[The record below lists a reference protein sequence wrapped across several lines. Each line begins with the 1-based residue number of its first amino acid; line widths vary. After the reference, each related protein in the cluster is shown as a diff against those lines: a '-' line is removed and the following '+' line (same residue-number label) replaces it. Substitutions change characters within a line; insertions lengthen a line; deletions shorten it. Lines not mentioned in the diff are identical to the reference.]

1 MRLVVKSEYMLIC
14 FKRVRLDCVKFV
26 AIERES
32 ACKATIGVRCR
43 VRAYKQPTEL
53 PRDGL
58 GPAPQELLSNA
69 TMHYGAKCES

>member
-53 PRDGL
+53 PRDGF
-58 GPAPQELLSNA
+58 ASQELLSNA